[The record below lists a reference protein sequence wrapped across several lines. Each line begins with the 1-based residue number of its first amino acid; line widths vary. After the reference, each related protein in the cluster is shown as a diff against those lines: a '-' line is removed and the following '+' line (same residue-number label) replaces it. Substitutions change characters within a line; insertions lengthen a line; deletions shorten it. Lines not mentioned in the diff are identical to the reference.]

1 MGEIWTMSAT
11 KWIKLHIEM
20 DFEEHMDNGLTEQEA
35 VGKICR
41 DWSMSQEEVRN
52 IINAIKHELQDIDRT
67 GDLGEI
73 I

>member
-1 MGEIWTMSAT
+1 MSNAT

-35 VGKICR
+35 VGRICR
-41 DWSMSQEEVRN
+41 DWDMSHEEVRN